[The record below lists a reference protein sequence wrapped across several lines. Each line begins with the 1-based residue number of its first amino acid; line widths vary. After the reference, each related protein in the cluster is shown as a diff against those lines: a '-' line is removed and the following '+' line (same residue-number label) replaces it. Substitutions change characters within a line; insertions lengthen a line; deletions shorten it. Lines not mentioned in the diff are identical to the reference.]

1 MNKWFNTVQAQLF
14 FAQGALERLATL
26 EDSETT
32 NQSYKQTMNESMLV
46 MQELWFAWLNEWSEY
61 LSPKQT
67 VKRVETFNHLA
78 DMFPTSPEVQ
88 GVVSRTSNGEHWT
101 QAFIELETLS
111 SQDWLARIDT
121 QKAKAD
127 DEPSANSGMIVI
139 ARTKARRLSVLNGA
153 EDLHEMLEG
162 LKDFVKSVRSQHT
175 EW

>member
-14 FAQGALERLATL
+14 FAQGALERLIAL
-26 EDSETT
+26 EDSETK
-32 NQSYKQTMNESMLV
+32 NQSYKQTMNESVLV
-46 MQELWFAWLNEWSEY
+46 MRELWFAWLNEWSEY
-61 LSPKQT
+61 LSPKQA
-67 VKRVETFNHLA
+67 VKRLETFSNLA
-78 DMFPTSPEVQ
+78 DMFPTAPEVQ
-88 GVVSRTSNGEHWT
+88 GVVSSISIGEHWT

-127 DEPSANSGMIVI
+127 DETSANSGMIVI